1 MVGGTSRTRLSP
13 FLRPVW
19 YYMGDKFGRAGD
31 VRRLVLGRAVG
42 LIVFIYAT
50 LAHAAEP
57 LGPDPAL
64 PPEEVVRIQLEAL
77 QSNDIPTPD
86 AGIRQVWML
95 AHPNNKRI
103 TGPLPRFARMI
114 KGASFRP
121 LIGHAAHDIEPLTT
135 TEAQVAF
142 KVTIETSDGDV
153 LEYLWAV
160 GRVDSGPADGAW
172 LTTSVSPPR
181 QAGRA
186 I

>member
-1 MVGGTSRTRLSP
+1 M
-13 FLRPVW
+13 
-19 YYMGDKFGRAGD
+19 
-31 VRRLVLGRAVG
+31 GRAVG
-42 LIVFIYAT
+42 LIVFICAT

-64 PPEEVVRIQLEAL
+64 LPEAVVRIQLEAL
-77 QSNDIPTPD
+77 QRNDTPTPD

-95 AHPNNKRI
+95 AHPNNRRI

-121 LIGHAAHDIEPLTT
+121 LIGHAAHNIETLAT
-135 TEAQVAF
+135 TEAQVTF
-142 KVTIETSDGDV
+142 KVTVETSDGDV

-160 GRVDSGPADGAW
+160 GRVDSGPAEGAW